1 MYIVQGVFI
10 LECLDAIKVG
20 TPVNILKKNYQAR
33 RAPLAK

>member
-20 TPVNILKKNYQAR
+20 TPVNIIKKSIK
-33 RAPLAK
+33 LDEHH